1 MKLYKTKKATIL
13 LILIFSILSFSK
25 VSANGQKG
33 YIKLLDASTNGY
45 GFLSISLYSILGT
58 SSTISDYIV
67 ESISLEDYF
76 QSTSHL
82 ALSYGLTERLDI
94 STKLSFSYDT
104 RAVGTDSLKF
114 TLAEINNYE
123 LGFKYA
129 FKNKGLLNMGAYF
142 FVNLPVFDKL
152 NDNFS
157 DIANNGGYYYDHRNF
172 SDELLYNNKIGG
184 GAKLLTAIG
193 NDKFNFMLNTGYVL
207 RYSTDLPDIFTLGA
221 GFDARTS
228 KYTKLFMEYD
238 AEYELNLTHRN
249 LFPQRLGGGLRHNF
263 GEYYYLTYGGYG
275 GLNEESPKWQAFVGF
290 SMTKLV
296 VSLDADK
303 DGITDKLDKCPKDP
317 EDFDGF
323 EDKDGCPEDDN
334 DKDGVKDLA
343 DKCPNIPED
352 LDGYE
357 DADGCPED
365 DNDKDGIKDVDDKC
379 PNEPEDMDGYED
391 LDGCPELD
399 NDDDGIPDATDKCPN
414 EPEDLDGYED
424 QDGCPEFDNDQ
435 DGIKDTLDKCPNQ
448 AETLNGFEDEDGC
461 PDAIILKKDE
471 RIVLDNIYF
480 KTGKAELTT
489 GSFPTLNKV
498 KRIFIDNPNIV
509 IQIEGHTDSQGSAAY
524 NLKLSQKRA
533 EAVFRYLIEQLYIER
548 SHIKAVGFGEEIPVA
563 SNKSREGRAKN
574 RRIEFRVISNSP

>member
-1 MKLYKTKKATIL
+1 MKIYKAKRMTIIL
-13 LILIFSILSFSK
+13 LLLISALSFSK
-25 VSANGQKG
+25 VSINGQKG

-45 GFLSISLYSILGT
+45 GFLSLSLNSVLGA
-58 SSTISDYIV
+58 SSTISDNIV
-67 ESISLEDYF
+67 ESISLSDYF
-76 QSTSHL
+76 QSTTHFSV
-82 ALSYGLTERLDI
+82 SYGLTERIDLNAKI
-94 STKLSFSYDT
+94 SFAYDKRQIPDSSKVSLSD
-104 RAVGTDSLKF
+104 
-114 TLAEINNYE
+114 INNTE
-123 LGFKYA
+123 LGFKYS
-129 FKNKGLLNMGAYF
+129 FKNKGLVNFGSYF
-142 FVNLPVFDKL
+142 FITFPVYDEL
-152 NDNFS
+152 DPDFS
-157 DIANNGGYYYDHRNF
+157 DYQNNGNYYYDHRNF
-172 SDELLYNNKIGG
+172 SDELLYNNKISG
-184 GAKLLTAIG
+184 GAKLLTSIG

-207 RYSTDLPDIFTLGA
+207 RYSTELPDIFTLGA

-228 KYTKLFMEYD
+228 KNTKLFMEYD

-249 LFPQRLGGGLRHNF
+249 IFPQRLGGGLRHNF

-290 SMTKLV
+290 SMTRLV

-303 DGITDKLDKCPKDP
+303 DGIIDKLDKCPKDP

-343 DKCPNIPED
+343 DKCPNIAED

-357 DADGCPED
+357 DEDGCPED

-414 EPEDLDGYED
+414 EPEDLDGFED

-435 DGIKDTLDKCPNQ
+435 DGIKDTLDKCPNM
-448 AETLNGFEDEDGC
+448 AETLNGFEDDDGC

-489 GSFPTLNKV
+489 NSFPTLNKV

-524 NLKLSQKRA
+524 NLNLSQKRA
-533 EAVFRYLIEQLYIER
+533 ESVYNYLITELNISSSQ
-548 SHIKAVGFGEEIPVA
+548 IKAVGFGEEIPVA
-563 SNKSREGRAKN
+563 SNKSKEGRAKN
-574 RRIEFRVISNSP
+574 RRIEFRVISNSQ

>member
-1 MKLYKTKKATIL
+1 MKLYKAKKIIALIILTITV
-13 LILIFSILSFSK
+13 FSYSK
-25 VSANGQKG
+25 VSINGQKG
-33 YIKLLDASTNGY
+33 YIKLLESSTNGY
-45 GFLSISLYSILGT
+45 GFLSMSLNSVLGS
-58 SSTISDYIV
+58 SSTISGNIV
-67 ESISLEDYF
+67 ESISLSDYF
-76 QSTSHL
+76 QSTTHI
-82 ALSYGLTERLDI
+82 AMSYGLTERLDI
-94 STKLSFSYDT
+94 SAKMSFAYDS
-104 RAVGTDSLKF
+104 REIPDSNKV
-114 TLAEINNYE
+114 TLTEINSTE

-129 FKNKGLLNMGAYF
+129 FKNKGLANFGAYF
-142 FVNLPVFDKL
+142 FVTLPVFDEL
-152 NDNFS
+152 NPDFS
-157 DIANNGGYYYDHRNF
+157 DYDNNGNFVYDHRNF
-172 SDELLYNNKIGG
+172 SDELLYNNKISG
-184 GAKLLTAIG
+184 GAKLLTSIG
-193 NDKFNFMLNTGYVL
+193 NDKFNFMLNTGYML
-207 RYSTDLPDIFTLGA
+207 RYSSDLPDIFTLA
-221 GFDARTS
+221 TGFDARTS
-228 KYTKLFMEYD
+228 RNTKLFMEYD
-238 AEYELNLTHRN
+238 AEYELNLTHRD
-249 LFPQRLGGGLRHNF
+249 LFPQRIGGGLRHNF
-263 GEYYYLTYGGYG
+263 GEIYYLTYGGYG
-275 GLNEESPKWQAFVGF
+275 GLNQESPKWQAFVGF

-303 DGITDKLDKCPKDP
+303 DGITDKLDKCPKEP

-334 DKDGVKDLA
+334 DKDGIKDIA
-343 DKCPNIPED
+343 DKCPNISED
-352 LDGYE
+352 LDGFE
-357 DADGCPED
+357 DQDGCPED
-365 DNDKDGIKDVDDKC
+365 DNDKDGIKDADDKC

-399 NDDDGIPDATDKCPN
+399 NDDDGIPDLTDKCPN
-414 EPEDLDGYED
+414 EPEDLDGFED

-489 GSFPTLNKV
+489 SSFPTLNKV

-533 EAVFRYLIEQLYIER
+533 EAVFTYLVEQLNIQR

-563 SNKSREGRAKN
+563 SNKSKEGRAKN